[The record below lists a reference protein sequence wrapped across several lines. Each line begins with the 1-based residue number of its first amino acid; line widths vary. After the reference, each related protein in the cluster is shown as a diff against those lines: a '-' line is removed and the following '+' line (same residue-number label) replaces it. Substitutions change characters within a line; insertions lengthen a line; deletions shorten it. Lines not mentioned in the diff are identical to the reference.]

1 MTSTF
6 AGPDQP
12 PELLACHDPDEPWQR
27 WGCPVKGCSHRV
39 VLPWEL
45 EQHTAIEHP
54 GWAAER
60 MRVVFRLVEG
70 GVGLPR
76 FDGQGRW
83 LGQAACAVT
92 SLRVMDSNSS
102 GVW

>member
-12 PELLACHDPDEPWQR
+12 PELLAYHDPDEPWQR

-45 EQHTAIEHP
+45 EQHTATEHP
-54 GWAAER
+54 GWAASWEAER

-70 GVGLPR
+70 E
-76 FDGQGRW
+76 
-83 LGQAACAVT
+83 
-92 SLRVMDSNSS
+92 DS
-102 GVW
+102 

>member
-12 PELLACHDPDEPWQR
+12 PELLAYHDPDEPWQR

-45 EQHTAIEHP
+45 EQHTATEHP
-54 GWAAER
+54 GWAASWEAER

-70 GVGLPR
+70 DDSCQRPASLTHLYDRLAGFFGRDPR
-76 FDGQGRW
+76 
-83 LGQAACAVT
+83 
-92 SLRVMDSNSS
+92 
-102 GVW
+102 